1 MKFHKLLLIGIFI
14 CFCAANLFAQ
24 TENIPSK
31 KRDKFSLY
39 AGVGPNIYFNNLVLA
54 KKYVNENNYSIAGRF
69 MWEPEHLL
77 SLGVES
83 GYYRMYTVDFGGQS
97 DVSISNSAIPI
108 HLVVC
113 MKFLKTFYFNFASG
127 QSILLNKVSN
137 YKNSEINTSVLS
149 LGDFAGSIGYRN
161 QFIDR
166 ISLGGEIKYF
176 YSSKLVDKNIALL
189 FMAGYNF

>member
-1 MKFHKLLLIGIFI
+1 MNSQKLILGILTCFISTNLL
-14 CFCAANLFAQ
+14 AQ
-24 TENIPSK
+24 TENSLPVK
-31 KRDKFSLY
+31 KHKFAFY
-39 AGVGPNIYFNNLVLA
+39 AGLGPNIYFNNLVLA
-54 KKYVNENNYSIAGRF
+54 KKYVNENNYSVAGRF

-83 GYYRMYTVDFGGQS
+83 GYYRMYTLDFGGQS
-97 DVSISNSAIPI
+97 DVTISNSAIPI

-127 QSILLNKVSN
+127 QSILLNNVSN

-161 QFIDR
+161 QFMDR

-176 YSSKLVDKNIALL
+176 YSSKLNDKNIALL
-189 FMAGYNF
+189 FMVGFNI